1 MRSNIR
7 AIDGST
13 IGILSRFIRF
23 PSGKHNYC
31 SPTLTDFMIII
42 DSAIGS
48 LIKKELIPAVSYLRQ
63 NYPVSVSL
71 FFPTTFLAQF
81 FIYQDI
87 DCTDLTATDFFFDSF
102 KIYKYV

>member
-7 AIDGST
+7 AIDGNT

-23 PSGKHNYC
+23 PTGKHNHR
-31 SPTLTDFMIII
+31 SLTFQIHFIIII

-71 FFPTTFLAQF
+71 FFPPTFLAQF
-81 FIYQDI
+81 FIY
-87 DCTDLTATDFFFDSF
+87 
-102 KIYKYV
+102 